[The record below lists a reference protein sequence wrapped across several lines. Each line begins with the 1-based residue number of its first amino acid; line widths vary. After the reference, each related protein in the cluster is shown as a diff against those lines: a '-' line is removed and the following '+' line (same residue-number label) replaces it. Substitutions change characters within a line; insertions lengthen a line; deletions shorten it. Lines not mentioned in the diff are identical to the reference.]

1 MSACALG
8 YGRGVVRRLPFLAAL
23 ACGVL
28 ALTPGVAHS
37 ARATIP
43 LHACDAG
50 KPVLCGTVEVPL
62 DYSGKTPGTLKLAV
76 EELPAKGAAKGTF
89 FMIAG
94 GPGQGSIEAYGLKV
108 QGDFFQAAFP
118 GYNLVTFDDRGT
130 GISNPLSCPALEKRI
145 ATAGI
150 KETAT
155 LAGICGRQ
163 LGANRLFYGTRD
175 HADDVESVRQ
185 ALGLGKIGVYG
196 VSYGTKESEAY
207 VMAYPQSVERVLLD
221 SVVVPE
227 GPDLF
232 ALDTLKALPGAL
244 GRLCGKGAC
253 DGLTKNLGHDVAVL
267 ANRLEKKPVFF
278 ANVPDP
284 TKTQQRGKPAPEIRV
299 VIDGYRFMNLVVDA
313 DLLPTVA
320 VELPTAVHSAL
331 KGWYGPLKRLYG
343 LDTGASA
350 FGDIDVGLFITTTC
364 VDGNFMWSPTSPIS
378 THQSLYDQA
387 VAQLEPGATGEFGKW
402 AAEFGTA
409 ATCTEWPSPSGGQP
423 LKSNPLPDVPVLV
436 LSGDRDT
443 RTPTAGAIEVAS
455 RFKHA
460 YLTVVPGVGHSVL
473 GADLSGCAQSSV
485 IGWLQGRTPPTT
497 CPPSPPLLPVMGPF
511 YKSLNA
517 APVVGK
523 IGGKIG
529 HTLGAVV
536 STLDDAA
543 DTYLFEQ
550 LGISST
556 AQPGLVARQGLEGG
570 LLTSFGSVGAFSRK
584 FTMQGYSDIP
594 GVELNGT
601 LSIFPG
607 GLPLQFEGKITV
619 TGDKAANGT
628 LTLHASSI
636 TGKLGGRRVAGTTG
650 HKGFFGPGVTAFAR
664 HLAG

>member
-1 MSACALG
+1 
-8 YGRGVVRRLPFLAAL
+8 
-23 ACGVL
+23 
-28 ALTPGVAHS
+28 
-37 ARATIP
+37 
-43 LHACDAG
+43 
-50 KPVLCGTVEVPL
+50 
-62 DYSGKTPGTLKLAV
+62 
-76 EELPAKGAAKGTF
+76 
-89 FMIAG
+89 
-94 GPGQGSIEAYGLKV
+94 
-108 QGDFFQAAFP
+108 
-118 GYNLVTFDDRGT
+118 
-130 GISNPLSCPALEKRI
+130 
-145 ATAGI
+145 
-150 KETAT
+150 
-155 LAGICGRQ
+155 
-163 LGANRLFYGTRD
+163 
-175 HADDVESVRQ
+175 VRQ

-207 VMAYPQSVERVLLD
+207 VMAYPQNVERVLLD

-253 DGLTKNLGHDVAVL
+253 DGLTTNLGHDVAVL
-267 ANRLEKKPVFF
+267 ANRLEAKPVFF

-284 TKTQQRGKPAPEIRV
+284 TKTQQRGKPAPQIRV

-320 VELPTAVHSAL
+320 VELPSAVHSAL
-331 KGWYGPLKRLYG
+331 RGWYGPLKRLYG

-350 FGDIDVGLFITTTC
+350 FGDIDVGLFIATTC
-364 VDGNFMWSPTSPIS
+364 VDGNFMWAPNSPLS

-387 VAQLEPGATGEFGKW
+387 VAQLAPGSTGEFGKW

-443 RTPTAGAIEVAS
+443 RTPTAGGIEVAS

-460 YLTVVPGVGHSVL
+460 YVTVVPGVGHSVL

-511 YKSLNA
+511 YKTLNA

-556 AQPGLVARQGLEGG
+556 AQPGLIARQGLEGG
-570 LLTSFGSVGAFSRK
+570 LLTSFGSVGTFARK

-607 GLPLQFEGKITV
+607 GLPLQFQGKLTV

-628 LTLHASSI
+628 LVLNASAI